1 MAGARRHAREEEE
14 SELGRER
21 KRRKREG
28 GRRGVFLESPGD
40 HLGLK
45 AASRRWHSG
54 DPAQDTQACCLLE
67 EEERDFCR
75 EPPRFLE
82 DFWTELKRRV
92 LQASVIQMESRISE
106 IWQGLFRK
114 IVEAPQILF
123 ANFWVHLNA
132 NSNRDI
138 CTC

>member
-75 EPPRFLE
+75 TPQIFGRFL
-82 DFWTELKRRV
+82 DRIKTESF
-92 LQASVIQMESRISE
+92 ASFGDSNGVQ
-106 IWQGLFRK
+106 
-114 IVEAPQILF
+114 
-123 ANFWVHLNA
+123 NF
-132 NSNRDI
+132 
-138 CTC
+138 